1 MVAHLK
7 MDLFE
12 TEILCWKASFSGF
25 MLVFLRCPWMCF
37 LMFFDN
43 FQFPKSYRIPQLVV
57 EFWNPLQNS
66 LLPSLAK
73 IMIRVFSVCPTKW
86 FFVGLGKNEC
96 CFLIGKKYV
105 FQMHYPASSSTF
117 QWVNI
122 ATSRCS
128 NSPPSKKVRL
138 EIMEK
143 NCLLC
148 FFFGFPCFFFGRMF
162 IPRNSNVTCPSPLGP
177 MEWIYSP
184 IENPSN
190 NQTFGW

>member
-66 LLPSLAK
+66 LLPSLGK

-96 CFLIGKKYV
+96 CFLIGKKLCV
-105 FQMHYPASSSTF
+105 SNALSCKFFDFPMSKHR
-117 QWVNI
+117 NI
-122 ATSRCS
+122 AVFKL
-128 NSPPSKKVRL
+128 PSLKKNQAGNHGKKLFALFLFRFPL
-138 EIMEK
+138 
-143 NCLLC
+143 
-148 FFFGFPCFFFGRMF
+148 FFFWSYVYP
-162 IPRNSNVTCPSPLGP
+162 
-177 MEWIYSP
+177 
-184 IENPSN
+184 
-190 NQTFGW
+190 